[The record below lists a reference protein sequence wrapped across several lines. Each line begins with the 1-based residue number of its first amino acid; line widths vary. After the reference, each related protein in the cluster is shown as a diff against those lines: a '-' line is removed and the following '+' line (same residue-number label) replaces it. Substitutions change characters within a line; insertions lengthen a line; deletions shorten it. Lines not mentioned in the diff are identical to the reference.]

1 MTGGRYTG
9 RKPSVVVGTWPSS
22 FVGQISPI
30 PRRAITTVIKPSVRS
45 VLYCPCLPPSYL
57 VISSHRL
64 LLKELSARG
73 IRQRPILAGQTIIS
87 SPRSLQQRDT
97 APPAEGRNDGPVIY
111 LHRGEVPGISQPSVS
126 AHGREEKKRF
136 NEARVPGCFGAEPAR
151 GRGTRL
157 RR

>member
-9 RKPSVVVGTWPSS
+9 RRASVVVGTWPSS

-30 PRRAITTVIKPSVRS
+30 PRRAITAVVKPPVRS
-45 VLYCPCLPPSYL
+45 VLYCALPPSYL

-73 IRQRPILAGQTIIS
+73 IRQRPILAGQAIIS
-87 SPRSLQQRDT
+87 LPRSLQQGDT

-111 LHRGEVPGISQPSVS
+111 LHRGGRCRGFLSLASV
-126 AHGREEKKRF
+126 HTGGKKKKRF